1 MLYLQFS
8 HTSFLLILFCQ
19 MSIVRPIIVGQE
31 VWQKEGREK
40 VPSSAS
46 FSHPGASVWELVWT
60 RSFILQPPPG
70 THVKAL
76 SLILTSQCISLCH
89 YFWESH
95 ILFVSK
101 LPASLPPQ
109 PAQSMEHNARG
120 PKRGKKAGNSYYRG
134 RQEFRVH
141 FPLKP
146 LSSVVILYPRIHWCA
161 LRLCKPLKADLRI
174 SHQQKSCL

>member
-1 MLYLQFS
+1 
-8 HTSFLLILFCQ
+8 

-46 FSHPGASVWELVWT
+46 FSHPGASVWGLVWT